1 MTEKT
6 FEEKMTELSQI
17 VNQLDQGDIPLETAL
32 ANFEEGIG
40 LVKDLETTLANAKAK
55 LAKVIDENDDLKNL
69 EMTNE

>member
-1 MTEKT
+1 MTDKT
-6 FEEKMTELSQI
+6 FEEKMAQLSGI

-32 ANFEEGIG
+32 ADFEEGIG
-40 LVKDLETTLANAKAK
+40 LVKDLEKTLSEAKRK